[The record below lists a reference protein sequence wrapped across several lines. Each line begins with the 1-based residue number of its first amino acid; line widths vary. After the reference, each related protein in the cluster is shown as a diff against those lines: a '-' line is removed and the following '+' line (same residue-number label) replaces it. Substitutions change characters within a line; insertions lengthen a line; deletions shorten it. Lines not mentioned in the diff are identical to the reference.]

1 MDGNMR
7 FVLSALTAILFSGL
21 TPTIKHS
28 EAPTVSSTVATTA
41 TTTTIPVDPILALP
55 KSVQDTIACIAY
67 VESRSVPGRPHLV
80 DTSYAGA
87 EGMYQFMPDIWTL
100 FRTHSGIAGIPLTPN
115 EATQYQQDEAIV
127 WFYHRNAGFRPEW
140 SGDFSCAL

>member
-1 MDGNMR
+1 MR
-7 FVLSALTAILFSGL
+7 FVLSALTAVLFSGF

-41 TTTTIPVDPILALP
+41 TTTTIPVDPILTLP

-80 DTSYAGA
+80 DTSYADA
-87 EGMYQFMPDIWTL
+87 EGMYQIMPEEWRL
-100 FRTHSGIAGIPLTPN
+100 FRSQGGYFGIPLTPN
-115 EATQYQQDEAIV
+115 EATQLQQDEAIV

-140 SGDFSCAL
+140 SGDFSCRL